1 MWDRSW
7 DDNMSKL
14 KAMILKLMDE
24 NPTMRRTRSTSC
36 TGSETADGSRSKRV
50 AGFENTRST
59 SKRGGGHKPLDEHDT
74 KYEKT
79 CMLEDE
85 STLEFKY
92 APK

>member
-1 MWDRSW
+1 
-7 DDNMSKL
+7 MSKL
-14 KAMILKLMDE
+14 KAMILKLMNE

-36 TGSETADGSRSKRV
+36 TGSETADGSSAKRV

-59 SKRGGGHKPLDEHDT
+59 SKPGGRHKPLDEYDI
-74 KYEKT
+74 KFEKT